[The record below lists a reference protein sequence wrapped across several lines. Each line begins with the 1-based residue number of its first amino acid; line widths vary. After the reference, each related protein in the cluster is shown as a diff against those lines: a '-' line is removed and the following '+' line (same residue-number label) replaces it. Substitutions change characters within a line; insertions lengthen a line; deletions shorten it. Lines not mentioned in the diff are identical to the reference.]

1 MTNTEA
7 WDRVAVR
14 YQAGLDLPLDVAHYG
29 PDVPTERDLRL
40 CGDVAG
46 KRVLELG
53 CGAGQASIAF
63 ARQGAHAIAVDA
75 SEAQLAHGRALATR
89 EEVRVEWHH
98 GDLADLA
105 FLRADSIDLTFSA
118 YALGEVEDLDRVFR
132 QVHRV
137 LRPTAHFVFSY
148 EHPMSLCL
156 GREPAE
162 PPPGGLALGRL
173 EVRRS
178 YFDPGPVPVE
188 RLGETFEIWPR
199 SVGDVFAAL
208 GRAGFRV
215 EVIAEPAP
223 VESSDTG
230 PAVPSTIIWR
240 TRKEG
245 V

>member
-7 WDRVAVR
+7 WDRVAAR
-14 YQAGLDLPLDVAHYG
+14 YQTGIDLPLDVAHYG
-29 PDVPTERDLRL
+29 PDVPTERELRL
-40 CGDVAG
+40 CGDVRG

-53 CGAGQASIAF
+53 CGAGQASVAF

-89 EEVRVEWHH
+89 EEVRLEWHQ

-105 FLRADSIDLTFSA
+105 FLRADSIDLAFSA
-118 YALGEVEDLDRVFR
+118 YALDEVEDLDRVFR

-137 LRPTAHFVFSY
+137 LRPAAAFVFSY
-148 EHPMSLCL
+148 EHPMSLCV
-156 GREPAE
+156 GRKEGEPE
-162 PPPGGLALGRL
+162 PGALPLGRL

-178 YFDPGPVPVE
+178 YFDPGPVTID
-188 RLGETFEIWPR
+188 RFGASFEVWPR
-199 SVGDVFAAL
+199 ATSSVFAAL

-215 EVIAEPAP
+215 EVIAEPEP
-223 VESSDTG
+223 TESSDTG
-230 PAVPSTIIWR
+230 PAIPSTIVWR
-240 TRKEG
+240 ARKEG